1 MRTNYKNYNH
11 VNYLTGKSLLTQA
24 NLNRPAVNDS
34 DQMRNEIMNYNLTG
48 KVKIF

>member
-24 NLNRPAVNDS
+24 NLSGSLTVDS
-34 DQMRNEIMNYNLTG
+34 DQMRNKLQSDR
-48 KVKIF
+48 